1 MGEGVQSISAVRAD
15 CLEYM
20 QGMAAESVDL
30 TLTSPPYDDLRTY
43 NQSEW
48 CWGEQ
53 QWKPVI
59 EQIYRITKHGG
70 VVVWIVSDATVDG
83 SETGTSFKQALW
95 AKECGFNLHD
105 TMIWNKGGFSAVGSL
120 QVRYAPV
127 FEYMFVF
134 SKGAPKT
141 FNPIKDRPNKHSGSA
156 LHGTVRQADGRSAPM
171 SGVGQKQIG
180 SHGQRF
186 NVWLTPGEMSNAKRS
201 HPAPFPEHIARD
213 HIWSWSN
220 PGDEVLDPFMGSGTT
235 GVAAR
240 DMGRSFIG
248 IEICDEYHALA
259 TQRINAAGVNKE
271 MCFG

>member
-1 MGEGVQSISAVRAD
+1 MDETVQRITTVHAD

-20 QGMAAESVDL
+20 QSMAAESIDL
-30 TLTSPPYDDLRTY
+30 TLTSPPYDDLRKY
-43 NQSEW
+43 GQAEW
-48 CWGEQ
+48 RWEED
-53 QWKPVI
+53 QWKPII
-59 EQIYRITKHGG
+59 EQIYRITKRNG
-70 VVVWIVSDATVDG
+70 VVVWIVSDATIDG

-105 TMIWNKGGFSAVGSL
+105 TMIWNKGGFSAAGSL

-141 FNPIKDRPNKHSGSA
+141 FNPIKDRPNKHSGSV
-156 LHGTVRQADGRSAPM
+156 LHGTVRQADGGTTPV
-171 SGVGQKQIG
+171 SGAGEKRIG

-186 NVWLTPGEMSNAKRS
+186 NVWLAPGEMSNARRS

-213 HIWSWSN
+213 HVWSWSS
-220 PGDEVLDPFMGSGTT
+220 PGDVVFDPFMGSGTT
-235 GVAAR
+235 GVASR

-248 IEICDEYHALA
+248 VEICHEYHAFA
-259 TQRINAAGVNKE
+259 AQRINASGVNKE